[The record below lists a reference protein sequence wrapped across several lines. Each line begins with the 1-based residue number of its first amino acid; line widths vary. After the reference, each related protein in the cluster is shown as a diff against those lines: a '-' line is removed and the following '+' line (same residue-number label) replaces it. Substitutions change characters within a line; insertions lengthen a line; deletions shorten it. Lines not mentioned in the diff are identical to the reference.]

1 MMIVELEKGIPASGQ
16 DDKKIV
22 MTAEETCILAL
33 ILNAQSNSQQSN
45 NPTIQQS
52 NNLTIRCADR
62 IVGLLDCYGLFFL
75 AGFFS

>member
-45 NPTIQQS
+45 NPTIQQF
-52 NNLTIRCADR
+52 NNPVR
-62 IVGLLDCYGLFFL
+62 
-75 AGFFS
+75 